1 MDLSSLLPMLLLKPP
16 SLDLI
21 PKQQAWYLLEN
32 QCKEEKVTS
41 TNQNTTW
48 SSCKMSYFLSS
59 SYRGSSLAI

>member
-21 PKQQAWYLLEN
+21 PKQQAWDLLES

-41 TNQNTTW
+41 TN
-48 SSCKMSYFLSS
+48 
-59 SYRGSSLAI
+59 